1 MGQAVICGISETIV
15 LKYRH
20 WESPFSPCTR
30 GLSLQLKS
38 SLPFDARL
46 CFDPHTELQFCSPW
60 MVILLL
66 ALAPWWMLQWM
77 YTFEGLLQ
85 QNSFEE
91 VEFESIKLQS
101 CLFSVKLSIKKEN
114 QSQKRMLCFYR
125 KERDE
130 RLYLKAWSGKQR
142 TLKSM
147 RQFVGLKNPS
157 PMIDNVTLLLDIGC
171 DTATCFLIMS
181 VTPAKGDLKSS
192 FPSGVF
198 NFHQV
203 RHLITDE
210 TQAALLFL
218 ESFAIEKYWTNSRTR
233 PNKHRIFF

>member
-1 MGQAVICGISETIV
+1 MGQAVIRGVSETIV

-20 WESPFSPCTR
+20 WESPSSPCTR
-30 GLSLQLKS
+30 RLSLQLKS

-66 ALAPWWMLQWM
+66 ALAPCWMLQWM

-130 RLYLKAWSGKQR
+130 RLYLKAWSRKQR

-157 PMIDNVTLLLDIGC
+157 PMIDNVTLHLDIGC
-171 DTATCFLIMS
+171 DTATCFLVMS
-181 VTPAKGDLKSS
+181 YSSQEWLKIFFPLKSIQFS
-192 FPSGVF
+192 P
-198 NFHQV
+198 
-203 RHLITDE
+203 
-210 TQAALLFL
+210 
-218 ESFAIEKYWTNSRTR
+218 SRT
-233 PNKHRIFF
+233 PNYRWNPSCTAIFRIFHYWEILNKFQNKT